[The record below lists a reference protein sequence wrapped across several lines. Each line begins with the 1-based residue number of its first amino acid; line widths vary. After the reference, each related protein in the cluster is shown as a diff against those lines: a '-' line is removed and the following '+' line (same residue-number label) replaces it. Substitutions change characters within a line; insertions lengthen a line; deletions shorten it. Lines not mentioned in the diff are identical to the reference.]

1 MAPVAGLLGLTS
13 VRLCETIF
21 DELGSEDEHCL
32 KLTGEVGRGWGEQTM
47 AGWLVLKTHN
57 NNNR

>member
-47 AGWLVLKTHN
+47 AG
-57 NNNR
+57 